1 MNKKKHVTRGKEP
14 SSSPRYKEHSSQTEL
29 LYNVFSNNSRSRTFP
44 LFILPKPFPR
54 FKHLPPLP
62 LVFFATISIQLA
74 PLCHLLRIHSFERQ
88 FQACSQ
94 GNETLGP
101 EHLTSLL
108 SFPPLYYRLY
118 HVPGPVASPGCVNS
132 QISKHASSFQHP
144 GSLTLSDTR
153 CIFPLSQHG

>member
-29 LYNVFSNNSRSRTFP
+29 LCNVFSNNSRSRTFP

-101 EHLTSLL
+101 EHLTSFFPAALL
-108 SFPPLYYRLY
+108 PPLSCPRTCGFTGPCEFSDLQTCISIPASR
-118 HVPGPVASPGCVNS
+118 VP
-132 QISKHASSFQHP
+132 
-144 GSLTLSDTR
+144 DT
-153 CIFPLSQHG
+153 Q